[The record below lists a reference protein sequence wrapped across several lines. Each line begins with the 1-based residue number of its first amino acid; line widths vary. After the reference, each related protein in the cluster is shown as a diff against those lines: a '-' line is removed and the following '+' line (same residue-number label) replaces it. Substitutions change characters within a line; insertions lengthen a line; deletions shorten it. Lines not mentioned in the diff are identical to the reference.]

1 VAKRAEPVG
10 PTRLTRNF
18 WRAGLRFSA
27 RYLKFAR
34 TRLARLKNGRG
45 RVGAGMPAGIVIVI
59 FYFFLIKIGHLKPNL
74 VLFSFLIFDKKNCLL
89 IILLYFSLKVHF
101 SFDTRVSICLFSSVL
116 CM

>member
-1 VAKRAEPVG
+1 MVQIIRTWLRLKEIIGTLYSLEIRMSVYVFVEWPQLGVAKRAEPVG

-34 TRLARLKNGRG
+34 TRLARLENGRG

-59 FYFFLIKIGHLKPNL
+59 FYFFFN
-74 VLFSFLIFDKKNCLL
+74 KNW
-89 IILLYFSLKVHF
+89 
-101 SFDTRVSICLFSSVL
+101 SS
-116 CM
+116 